1 MGIVETSAA
10 LGACLLVLTVAIVLD
25 RRPYR
30 PGKRNYI
37 PIMIIALAASLVL
50 GRHLLSFNVMMSF
63 MGTFIECFVAI
74 ALEHQLRR
82 PPNVDLRDHAL
93 KLHIYAR

>member
-10 LGACLLVLTVAIVLD
+10 LSACLLVLTVAIVLD

-50 GRHLLSFNVMMSF
+50 GRHLLSL
-63 MGTFIECFVAI
+63 I
-74 ALEHQLRR
+74 AM
-82 PPNVDLRDHAL
+82 
-93 KLHIYAR
+93 